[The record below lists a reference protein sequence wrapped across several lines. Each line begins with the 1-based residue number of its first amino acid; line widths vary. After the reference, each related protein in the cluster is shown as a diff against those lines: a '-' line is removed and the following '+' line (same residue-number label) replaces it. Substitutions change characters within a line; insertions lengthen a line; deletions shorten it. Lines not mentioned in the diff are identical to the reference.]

1 MDREMYM
8 NCALVNINNPNKSLT
23 TFNAP
28 EIFKANIGPFG
39 MYGTIEGA
47 DVQFP
52 DPGISIDQS
61 LGDRRL
67 NQPFVLNERPVI
79 LPDAALE
86 VGTEQQSGTT
96 TALPSIA
103 ITQSGANRKAYQ
115 LGYIFLL
122 AVSTSVLYML
132 F

>member
-1 MDREMYM
+1 MYM
-8 NCALVNINNPNKSLT
+8 SCALVNINNPNRSVT
-23 TFNAP
+23 TLDGP

-39 MYGTIEGA
+39 KYGTIEGA

-67 NQPFVLNERPVI
+67 NQPVVLNDKPVL
-79 LPDAALE
+79 LPDAAFE
-86 VGTEQQSGTT
+86 VGTDQGTT
-96 TALPSIA
+96 TALPSVIVA
-103 ITQSGANRKAYQ
+103 QSGANRKAYQ
-115 LGYIFLL
+115 LGYIFLV

>member
-1 MDREMYM
+1 MYM
-8 NCALVNINNPNKSLT
+8 NCALVNINNPNKALT
-23 TFNAP
+23 TFHAP

-67 NQPFVLNERPVI
+67 NQPVVLNDRPVL

-86 VGTEQQSGTT
+86 VGTDQQLGTT
-96 TALPSIA
+96 TE
-103 ITQSGANRKAYQ
+103 SGANRKAYQ
-115 LGYIFLL
+115 LGYI